1 MRTCTKLALTGV
13 MAFGVATSVTAEER
27 LLARTERG
35 LRAVSAALEVAGEP
49 GLLSLQAD
57 TAQAVYREARRALN
71 NSQFRDAARL
81 FAQLRR
87 DYPTSE
93 YVGDAY
99 YFEAFALYRGGRISG
114 MERALDLLDTQADEQ
129 PDASH
134 REDAPSLRGQNHGAV
149 EVGRASGRGRG

>member
-81 FAQLRR
+81 FAQLLKTAGTVSGVITSLDPELNLLELLQPKLKKALRAQLSPAHMRR
-87 DYPTSE
+87 VTS
-93 YVGDAY
+93 
-99 YFEAFALYRGGRISG
+99 RWS
-114 MERALDLLDTQADEQ
+114 
-129 PDASH
+129 
-134 REDAPSLRGQNHGAV
+134 
-149 EVGRASGRGRG
+149 